1 MPNLVKRRP
10 QKFFYRLRDNR
21 MTSLLLTLC
30 LSVISHADSLILL
43 SGENPELNKVPQT
56 ILTSLQESGAALS
69 GESNLR
75 SLEVSS
81 LQCKQDSA
89 GAADCSFA
97 IAGKEER
104 QAVKDEVALLSALR
118 SLSASKSGLAVES
131 CGKDGICEYKLASVT
146 CMVNERLAEEE
157 AGKYGCGLVTL

>member
-1 MPNLVKRRP
+1 
-10 QKFFYRLRDNR
+10 

-43 SGENPELNKVPQT
+43 SGESPELKQVPQT
-56 ILTSLQESGAALS
+56 IIQSLQESGAALS
-69 GESNLR
+69 GEGNLR

-81 LQCKQDSA
+81 LQCKQDNG
-89 GAADCSFA
+89 GAVDCSFA
-97 IAGKEER
+97 IAGKEDR
-104 QAVKDEVALLSALR
+104 QPVRDEVALLSALR
-118 SLSASKSGLAVES
+118 TLNASKAGLAVEK

-146 CMVNERLAEEE
+146 CMVNDRLSDED

>member
-1 MPNLVKRRP
+1 
-10 QKFFYRLRDNR
+10 

-43 SGENPELNKVPQT
+43 SGENQELNKVPQT
-56 ILTSLQESGAALS
+56 ILTSLHESGATLA

-81 LQCKQDSA
+81 LQCKQDVA
-89 GAADCSFA
+89 GAADCSFTV
-97 IAGKEER
+97 AGNEER
-104 QAVKDEVALLSALR
+104 QPVKDEVSLLTALR
-118 SLSASKSGLAVES
+118 SLHASKSGLSVES
-131 CGKDGICEYKLASVT
+131 CGKDGVCEYKLASVT
-146 CMVNERLAEEE
+146 CMVNERLGDEE

>member
-1 MPNLVKRRP
+1 
-10 QKFFYRLRDNR
+10 

-56 ILTSLQESGAALS
+56 IIHSLQESGAALS

-81 LQCKQDSA
+81 LRCKQDSS
-89 GAADCSFA
+89 GSADCSFA
-97 IAGKEER
+97 VPGKEER
-104 QAVKDEVALLSALR
+104 QEVKDEVALLSALR
-118 SLSASKSGLAVES
+118 SLNGSKGGLALES
-131 CGKDGICEYKLASVT
+131 CGKDGVCEYKLASVT
-146 CMVNERLAEEE
+146 C
-157 AGKYGCGLVTL
+157 